1 MPTDTYGHIVN
12 SPVGRFVAQRAGLPR
27 PVELDRHAPGAPV
40 VAGTVLL
47 GAAPGEARLVAPLAR
62 VLAGAGARTATSLE
76 EPVRS
81 AAAAARLDAAVF
93 NPDASGDRRFKALVF
108 DATAIADSTEL
119 VALHAFFHR
128 TVRRLERSGRVL
140 VLGTPPAAA
149 GSVRAATAQR
159 ALEGF
164 TRSLGKEVGR
174 GATVQLVEVAPGA
187 EDQLDATVRFLL
199 SPRSAYVS
207 GQVVRITPSPLHAE
221 VDWDRP
227 LEGRVALVTG
237 AARGIGAAIAQ
248 TLARDGAAVTG
259 LDVPALGE
267 DLRAGMERI
276 GGAAAELDITEPE
289 APAAIAE
296 RFAPGELDVLVHNA
310 GVTRDRTL
318 AKMPADRWQGLMD
331 INLSAEERINDALLD
346 GGVLAEN
353 GRIVCVSSLSGIA
366 GNAGQ
371 TNYATSKA
379 GVIGMVEALEPLLR
393 ERERG
398 QTINAVAPGF
408 IETRMTGQMPLALRE
423 AGRRMNSLRQGGLP
437 VDVAETVAFFASPAA
452 AGVNGNVVRVCG
464 QSLLGA

>member
-1 MPTDTYGHIVN
+1 MPTDTYGSVVN
-12 SPVGRFVAQRAGLPR
+12 SPVGRFVAKRAGLPR
-27 PVELDRHAPGAPV
+27 PVELERHSPGDPV
-40 VAGTVLL
+40 IRGRVLL
-47 GAAPGEARLVAPLAR
+47 GAAPGAARLTEALAR
-62 VLAGAGARTATSLE
+62 ILHDAGADTATSLE

-93 NPDASGDRRFKALVF
+93 NPDAPGEQRFKALVF
-108 DATAIADSTEL
+108 DATGIADSTQL
-119 VALHAFFHR
+119 VALQAFFHP
-128 TVRRLERSGRVL
+128 TVRRVEPSGRVI
-140 VLGTPPAAA
+140 VLGTPP
-149 GSVRAATAQR
+149 RACASPREATAQR
-159 ALEGF
+159 APEGF
-164 TRSLGKEVGR
+164 TRSLGKEIGR

-187 EDQLDATVRFLL
+187 EDRLESTVRFLL

-207 GQVVRITPSPLHAE
+207 GQVVRVTPSPRQPEL
-221 VDWDRP
+221 DWERP
-227 LEGRVALVTG
+227 LLGRVALVTG
-237 AARGIGAAIAQ
+237 AARGIGAAIAEV
-248 TLARDGAAVTG
+248 LARDGARVVG
-259 LDVPALGE
+259 LDVPALGD
-267 DLRAGMERI
+267 DLRAVAERL
-276 GGAAAELDITEPE
+276 GGEALELDITDEG

-296 RFAPGELDVLVHNA
+296 RFSPGGLDVLVHNA

-318 AKMPADRWQGLMD
+318 AKMPADRWQGLLD
-331 INLSAEERINDALLD
+331 INLSSEERINDALLD
-346 GGVLAEN
+346 SGVLSEN

-393 ERERG
+393 ERG

-408 IETRMTGQMPLALRE
+408 IETKMTGAMPLALRE

-437 VDVAETVAFFASPAA
+437 VDVAETVAFFASPAS

>member
-1 MPTDTYGHIVN
+1 MPTDTYGQIVN
-12 SPVGRFVAQRAGLPR
+12 SSVGRFVAQRAGLPR
-27 PVELDRHAPGAPV
+27 PVELDRHAPGDPV
-40 VAGTVLL
+40 VRGRVLL

-62 VLAGAGARTATSLE
+62 VLAGAGAQTATRLE

-93 NPDASGDRRFKALVF
+93 NPAAPADQQFKALVF
-108 DATAIADSTEL
+108 DATGIADSSEL
-119 VALHAFFHR
+119 VALHAFFQP
-128 TVRRLERSGRVL
+128 TIRRLQSCGRVI
-140 VLGTPPAAA
+140 VLGTPPAQAA
-149 GSVRAATAQR
+149 GPRAATAQR

-187 EDQLDATVRFLL
+187 EDQLEATVRFLL

-207 GQVVRITPSPLHAE
+207 GQVVRVTPSRMHPE
-221 VDWDRP
+221 IDWERP
-227 LEGRVALVTG
+227 LAGRVALVTG
-237 AARGIGAAIAQ
+237 AARGIGAAIAG
-248 TLARDGAAVTG
+248 TLARDGATVVG
-259 LDVPALGE
+259 LDVPALAD

-276 GGAAAELDITEPE
+276 GGEAMALDITGGH
-289 APAAIAE
+289 APAEIAG
-296 RFAPGELDVLVHNA
+296 RFSADGLDVLVHNA
-310 GVTRDRTL
+310 GVTRDRTI
-318 AKMPADRWQGLMD
+318 AKMPTDRWQGLVD
-331 INLSAEERINDALLD
+331 INLSSEERINDALL

-379 GVIGMVEALEPLLR
+379 GVIGMVEALEPAL
-393 ERERG
+393 RERG

-408 IETRMTGQMPLALRE
+408 IETTMTAQMPLALRE